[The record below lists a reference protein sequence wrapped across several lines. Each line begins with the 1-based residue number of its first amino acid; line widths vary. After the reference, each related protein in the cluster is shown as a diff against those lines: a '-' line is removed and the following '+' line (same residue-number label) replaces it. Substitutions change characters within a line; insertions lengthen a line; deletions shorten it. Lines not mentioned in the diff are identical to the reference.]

1 MSKRKE
7 MADGAAFDDHF
18 ESIGKKANHLTTGE
32 TESEDDQRVV
42 DEIESLCMNCRED
55 VSIIYFPV
63 DRRFTNLRL

>member
-18 ESIGKKANHLTTGE
+18 ESIGKKANHL